1 MKITTE
7 ATSTEES
14 QKPKSTRK
22 PLYDTTL
29 LQVTSPRNGTRLAQP
44 PGADTGAPKTAIP
57 SSRMSLIPTVFH
69 EDWWMEAATEG
80 RHTTLEVSANN
91 QTVGR
96 LPFMMRNRLGLKGIW
111 TPPFTYFLGPGID
124 EGEGS
129 ANTRYLRRLEIT
141 RELIHK
147 LPPSSW
153 QCIRCHGGTPDVIP
167 FQEQTFRTYVQ
178 FTYEVPPASEK
189 EIWQRMRDKT
199 RNVIR
204 RAEEQ
209 FETVEIPDANAFI
222 RLYENNLSS
231 KSVRNKLDLSA
242 CKRLIEAALQHDQG
256 RVIAAR
262 NRTGEIVA
270 ANFCAWDHKTSYYI
284 SCTRSDAA
292 GNGAASMLVWQ
303 AIQHAANKGLIFDF
317 AGLGTSGSILHYT
330 GFGGVIS
337 PRFAA
342 VRSTRLGRVIAGVRS
357 LLTEDHFFF

>member
-1 MKITTE
+1 MKITSE

-22 PLYDTTL
+22 PLYDKTV
-29 LQVTSPRNGTRLAQP
+29 LQVTSPHNGTMHANP
-44 PGADTGAPKTAIP
+44 PGANNLAPKANIP
-57 SSRMSLIPTVFH
+57 SSRRSLVPTVFH

-80 RHTTLEVSANN
+80 RHTVLEVSANN
-91 QTVGR
+91 HIVGR
-96 LPFMMRNRLGLKGIW
+96 LPFMIRNRFGLKGIW

-129 ANTRYLRRLEIT
+129 PNTRYLRRLEIT
-141 RELIHK
+141 RELIRK

-167 FQEQTFRTYVQ
+167 FQEQAFRTYVQ
-178 FTYEVPPASEK
+178 FTYEVPPAGEK

-209 FETVEIPDANAFI
+209 FETVEIQDAGTFI

-231 KSVRNKLDLSA
+231 KSVRNKVDLPS
-242 CKRLIEAALQHDQG
+242 CKRLIEASLQHGQG

-262 NRTGEIVA
+262 SSAGEIVA

-284 SCTRSDAA
+284 SCTRSDGA
-292 GNGAASMLVWQ
+292 GNGAASLLVWN
-303 AIQHAANKGLIFDF
+303 AIKHAADKGLTFDF

-330 GFGGVIS
+330 GFGGAIS

-342 VRSTRLGRVIAGVRS
+342 VRSTRVGRIIAGVRS

>member
-1 MKITTE
+1 MKTTTE

-22 PLYDTTL
+22 PLYDTTV
-29 LQVTSPRNGTRLAQP
+29 LQVTSPRNGIKQAP
-44 PGADTGAPKTAIP
+44 PPSAAGPAPTASIL

-80 RHTTLEVSANN
+80 RHTILEISANN

-129 ANTRYLRRLEIT
+129 PNTRYLRRLEIT

-167 FQEQTFRTYVQ
+167 FQEQAFRTYVQ
-178 FTYEVPPASEK
+178 FTYEVPPAAEK

-209 FETVEIPDANAFI
+209 FETVDIADAGAFI
-222 RLYENNLSS
+222 RLYEQNLSS
-231 KSVRNKLDLSA
+231 KSLRNKVDLPS
-242 CKRLIEAALQHDQG
+242 CKRLIEAALQHQQG

-262 NRTGEIVA
+262 SRTGEIVA

-292 GNGAASMLVWQ
+292 GNGASSLLVWN
-303 AIQHAANKGLIFDF
+303 AIRHAASKGLTFDF

-342 VRSTRLGRVIAGVRS
+342 VRSTSFGRVVAGIRS
-357 LLTEDHFFF
+357 LFMEDHFLF